1 MRPGNAVIFG
11 ATSAIAT
18 GFARALAP
26 DGARFHLV
34 GRDAAK
40 LAAVRDDLVARGAKE
55 VTVSIADLDRVEEH
69 ARLVAEA
76 AARLGALDVALLAQG
91 TLSDQK
97 RCEADAARARAEVT
111 TNFLAPASLLTEL
124 AIHFERQGRGTLAVI
139 GSVAGDR
146 GRASNYVY
154 GSAKAGLAAFAA
166 GLRARLRTKGVNVL
180 LVKPG
185 FVDTPMTAHLRK
197 GALWAQPDDVGRGIL
212 RAVEAGRGEVY
223 LPGFWRLVMFVIRH
237 LPEPIF
243 ARLKA

>member
-1 MRPGNAVIFG
+1 MKPASVVIFG

-26 DGARFHLV
+26 EGTRFHLV
-34 GRDAAK
+34 ARDAAR
-40 LAAVRDDLVARGAKE
+40 LAAVRDDLVVRGAKA
-55 VTVSIADLDRVEEH
+55 VSTTVADLDATAEH

-76 AARLGALDVALLAQG
+76 ASLLGGLDAALVAQG

-97 RCEADAARARAEVT
+97 RCEADAALARAELT

-124 AIHFERQGRGTLAVI
+124 ALHFERQGRGTIAVI

-154 GSAKAGLAAFAA
+154 GSAKAGLAGFAD
-166 GLRARLRTKGVNVL
+166 GLRARLREKGVNVVT
-180 LVKPG
+180 VKPG
-185 FVDTPMTAHLRK
+185 FVDTPMTAHLPK
-197 GALWAQPDDVGRGIL
+197 GALWAKPDDVGRGIL
-212 RAVEAGRGEVY
+212 RAIESGRGVVY
-223 LPGFWRLVMFVIRH
+223 IPGFWRLVMFVIRH

-243 ARLKA
+243 VRLKI